1 MSTPGISR
9 RAAIGIALSMAA
21 SLGAA
26 EAMRP
31 RRRLADVRGRID
43 LARQVPSRVGDW
55 AEDRSVMPVLP
66 DPSVQAKLDTL
77 YSQVLARTYV
87 DSERRLLMLSIAYGS
102 DQASEATSVHRPE
115 FCYSTQGFRV
125 RDAGI
130 GEVDLGAH
138 RLEVRKLI
146 ASGPRFEPILYWVT
160 LDKQATLPGLGRKLA
175 QLNYGLHGD
184 IPDGML
190 VRVSTL
196 GMDEARS
203 YAVQSAFLQD
213 LYKSMDPAVRER
225 YFGA

>member
-9 RAAIGIALSMAA
+9 RAAVGLALSMVA

-31 RRRLADVRGRID
+31 RRRLSDVRARID
-43 LARQVPSRVGDW
+43 LATQVPTRVGDW
-55 AEDRSVMPVLP
+55 VEDRSVMPVLP
-66 DPSVQAKLDTL
+66 DPAVQAKLDTL
-77 YSQVLARTYV
+77 YSQVLARTYI
-87 DSERRLLMLSIAYGS
+87 DSSHRILMLSIAYGS

-115 FCYSTQGFRV
+115 FCYSTQGFKV

-130 GEVDLGAH
+130 ASVDLGARH
-138 RLEVRKLI
+138 LDVRKLV

-160 LDKQATLPGLGRKLA
+160 LDNRATLPGLGRKLA

-196 GMDEARS
+196 GLDETRA
-203 YAVQSAFLQD
+203 YAVQDAFLRTM
-213 LYKSMDPAVRER
+213 YEAMDPTVRGR